1 MEQKEAVKTAEPT
14 TTETKKSETPVAK
27 ARETYER
34 FVQKLT
40 EELKEAGK
48 GGKKQWED
56 AVKTTRDFLAKAKP
70 PTKRED
76 IEKVAETVKKDVR
89 HALRSIKEKGES
101 WTTSEAFLTARDKGA
116 QFLLK
121 LAHRVKDAA
130 VSVETNLEEALRYKT
145 GEVVSGG
152 TFVCTACKA
161 ETKLETSGAI
171 PTCKSCGKDEF
182 RRK

>member
-1 MEQKEAVKTAEPT
+1 MEDNAVKTEAAKAEA
-14 TTETKKSETPVAK
+14 KKAEKAVQK

-56 AVKTTRDFLAKAKP
+56 AVKSTRDILAKAKP
-70 PTKRED
+70 PLNREEL
-76 IEKVAETVKKDVR
+76 EKVGETVKKDVR
-89 HALRSIKEKGES
+89 HALRTIKERGDA
-101 WTTSEAFLTARDKGA
+101 WTSSEAFLTARDKGA

-121 LAHRVKDAA
+121 LAARVKETATT
-130 VSVETNLEEALRYKT
+130 VETNLEESLRYKK

-152 TFVCTACKA
+152 TFVCIACSEEQKV
-161 ETKLETSGAI
+161 ETSGPI
-171 PTCKSCGKDEF
+171 PACAKCGKEDF
-182 RRK
+182 RRKS

>member
-1 MEQKEAVKTAEPT
+1 MENAVKTETETKTEPT
-14 TTETKKSETPVAK
+14 TAAQR

-56 AVKTTRDFLAKAKP
+56 AVKSTREFLAKAKP
-70 PTKRED
+70 PLKREEL
-76 IEKVAETVKKDVR
+76 EKVSETVKKDVR
-89 HALRSIKEKGES
+89 HALRTIKERGDA
-101 WTTSEAFLTARDKGA
+101 WTSSEAFLAARDKGA

-121 LAHRVKDAA
+121 LANRVKDAA
-130 VSVETNLEEALRYKT
+130 LTVETNLQETLRYKT

-152 TFVCTACKA
+152 TFVCA
-161 ETKLETSGAI
+161 ECSEEQKLETAAALAA
-171 PTCKSCGKDEF
+171 CARCGKEDF
-182 RRK
+182 RRKG